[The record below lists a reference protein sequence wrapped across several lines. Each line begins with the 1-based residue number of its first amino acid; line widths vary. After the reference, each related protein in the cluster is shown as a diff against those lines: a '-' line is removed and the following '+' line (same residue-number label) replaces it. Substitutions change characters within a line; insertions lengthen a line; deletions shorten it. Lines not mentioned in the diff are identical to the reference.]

1 MDTWRSAVR
10 SLMTALIVVTM
21 AAPAC
26 AQIATG
32 SGVSGVGGSGTSG
45 NSAPIQG
52 GKPSITL
59 GGEQKSKSADE
70 LKYERDLDRAYKS
83 GVGKIPDQK
92 ASSDAWGNLRSAATP
107 PPGAKQQ
114 RPGSK

>member
-1 MDTWRSAVR
+1 
-10 SLMTALIVVTM
+10 MTALIVVTM
-21 AAPAC
+21 AAPAG

-32 SGVSGVGGSGTSG
+32 SGVSGVAGSGNGSSG

-70 LKYERDLDRAYKS
+70 LRYERDLDRAYKS

-92 ASSDAWGNLRSAATP
+92 ASSDPWGNLRSAATP
-107 PPGAKQQ
+107 SSGAKQQ

>member
-1 MDTWRSAVR
+1 VR
-10 SLMTALIVVTM
+10 SLVTALIVVAM

-32 SGVSGVGGSGTSG
+32 SGVSGVGGSGNGSSG
-45 NSAPIQG
+45 NSSPLQG

-59 GGEQKSKSADE
+59 GGEQKSKTSDE
-70 LKYERDLDRAYKS
+70 LRYERDLDRAYKS

-92 ASSDAWGNLRSAATP
+92 ASSDPWGNLRSAATP
-107 PPGAKQQ
+107 PPSSAKQQ